1 MNFENKT
8 DWRYELT
15 DFSIVCITTGLLIFF
30 GDNLTL
36 SALIFALSAAFTI
49 YLASV
54 RKNLEWKVQYHWLIL
69 AAFLGV
75 IIYYI
80 REVSIFFLLFYVA
93 MRFSFSLIR
102 FDETQEIFD
111 ETEKVRKDY
120 EALLDK
126 TKLEVQ
132 LATED
137 ELAKLKDDLVCQR
150 DSYEQ
155 KIAEIRQNLSNLQ
168 QEKINAIESECSR
181 RKVEL
186 EKFLS
191 NNEKFLAEKT
201 IAFETE
207 KAAAIS
213 AVTAETQRQIEILT
227 ERLQQKDEY
236 IFRLESENER
246 SKNKIFSNKELHKL
260 LVRTLENAKKEVDIM
275 SPWVTW
281 KIYKKLRK
289 KILNLL
295 EKGVVIKIAYGIENS
310 KVSNNSASDKNKTT
324 EELIEELKNEFAQF
338 SNFRIQKISSHGKI
352 FICDSVYYVLT
363 SMNPLSNDGSLW
375 EEIGEQSRNLKNLEE
390 YRKKYFDF

>member
-54 RKNLEWKVQYHWLIL
+54 RKNLEWKVQYHWLVL

-80 REVSIFFLLFYVA
+80 REVSMFFLLFYVA

-102 FDETQEIFD
+102 FDETKEIVA

-126 TKLEVQ
+126 TKLEVTQ
-132 LATED
+132 ATED

>member
-54 RKNLEWKVQYHWLIL
+54 RKNLEWKVQYHWLVL

-80 REVSIFFLLFYVA
+80 REVSMFFLLFYVA

-102 FDETQEIFD
+102 FDETKEIVA

-126 TKLEVQ
+126 TKLEVTQ
-132 LATED
+132 ATED

-324 EELIEELKNEFAQF
+324 EELIEELKNEFSQF
-338 SNFRIQKISSHGKI
+338 SNFHTNKISSHGKM

>member
-54 RKNLEWKVQYHWLIL
+54 RKNLEWKVQYHWLVL

-80 REVSIFFLLFYVA
+80 REVSMFFLLFYVA

-155 KIAEIRQNLSNLQ
+155 KIDEIRQNLSNLQ

-324 EELIEELKNEFAQF
+324 EELIEELKNEFSQF
-338 SNFRIQKISSHGKI
+338 SNFHTNKISSHGKM

>member
-1 MNFENKT
+1 
-8 DWRYELT
+8 
-15 DFSIVCITTGLLIFF
+15 
-30 GDNLTL
+30 
-36 SALIFALSAAFTI
+36 
-49 YLASV
+49 
-54 RKNLEWKVQYHWLIL
+54 
-69 AAFLGV
+69 
-75 IIYYI
+75 
-80 REVSIFFLLFYVA
+80 

-155 KIAEIRQNLSNLQ
+155 KIDEIRQNLSNLQ

-201 IAFETE
+201 TAFETE

-236 IFRLESENER
+236 IFNLELENER

>member
-54 RKNLEWKVQYHWLIL
+54 RKNLEWKVQYHWLVL